1 MRTTDLQ
8 AADSR
13 FPSTCQHSFGR
24 ATHQLIERTHKN
36 EATTQHRN
44 DEAKQRPKQRRNERS
59 HERSSKVCQSSF
71 VKVRSSKFVRQSS
84 KFEVRSSKFEV
95 RSSKFEIKLAAF
107 DRIVRCCIVPHGFA
121 LFRIVSHCSAS
132 FFGTVV
138 VVLAVGCVFG
148 SIEGKGSGAGG
159 GHQGCVV

>member
-1 MRTTDLQ
+1 MLLQ
-8 AADSR
+8 CVNVTILYQMGISWR
-13 FPSTCQHSFGR
+13 HYSVGR
-24 ATHQLIERTHKN
+24 WRCG
-36 EATTQHRN
+36 
-44 DEAKQRPKQRRNERS
+44 RRRRRRRRRC
-59 HERSSKVCQSSF
+59 RSSPF
-71 VKVRSSKFVRQSS
+71 AVRQ
-84 KFEVRSSKFEV
+84 FEVRSSKFEV